1 MLGLVNLCTWE
12 PCLHAKARSIVPGE
26 RAIERL
32 VSSVG
37 RGVLGEVVLTV

>member
-1 MLGLVNLCTWE
+1 MHLGALLACE
-12 PCLHAKARSIVPGE
+12 SRSIVPGE